1 MGKILSVTYNY
12 NNLNIAVIGCGNWG
26 KNLSRV
32 LHKLGALYA
41 VCDIDPTK
49 ALTYG
54 ELYNVPHY
62 NLEQILSMKEID
74 GVVIATP
81 STTHYEVGLACLRS
95 NKHVFME
102 KPLSLT
108 TQHATFLHQLAKQQ
122 QRVLMVGH
130 LLQYH
135 PAFNALKKLK
145 KDGVLGNLQYIYSN
159 RCNFGKFRTEE
170 NVLWDFAPH
179 DVSMILSLI
188 DDMPQRIFASRANH
202 LMHTSLDTTCIQ
214 MSFPGNVKA
223 HVFVSWLHPFK
234 EQKLIAVGSKAM
246 AIFDDCQ
253 PLENKLRLCRLPA
266 EWSDGLPHPFPFE
279 GESVLFEV
287 SEPLMNECR
296 QFLDSIQQKTLPLTD
311 GLEGIKVM
319 TVLEAASESMEKDE
333 PVNISSSALA
343 QKVRKHTD
351 LQIEENSALES
362 VI

>member
-1 MGKILSVTYNY
+1 MSVTYNY

-41 VCDIDPTK
+41 VCDIDPTR
-49 ALTYG
+49 ALAFG

-108 TQHATFLHQLAKQQ
+108 TQHATLLQQLAKKQ

-145 KDGVLGNLQYIYSN
+145 HEGVLGELQYIYSN

-188 DDMPQRIFASRANH
+188 EDMPQRVYASCANH

-214 MSFPGNVKA
+214 MSFANNFKA
-223 HVFVSWLHPFK
+223 HIFVSWLHPFK
-234 EQKLIAVGSKAM
+234 EQKLIVVGSKAM
-246 AIFDDCQ
+246 AIFDDTQ
-253 PLENKLRLCRLPA
+253 PLESKLRLCPLPA
-266 EWSDGLPHPFPFE
+266 EWSDGLPRPFPFE
-279 GESVLFEV
+279 GENVKFEV

-296 QFLDSIQQKTLPLTD
+296 EYLDAIQLKTQPLTD
-311 GLEGIKVM
+311 GLEGINVM
-319 TVLEAASESMEKDE
+319 TVLEAAEQSMKIDE
-333 PVNISSSALA
+333 PVNIIQSLLPH
-343 QKVRKHTD
+343 KVRKHTD
-351 LQIEENSALES
+351 SKSEEILTLES
-362 VI
+362 VL